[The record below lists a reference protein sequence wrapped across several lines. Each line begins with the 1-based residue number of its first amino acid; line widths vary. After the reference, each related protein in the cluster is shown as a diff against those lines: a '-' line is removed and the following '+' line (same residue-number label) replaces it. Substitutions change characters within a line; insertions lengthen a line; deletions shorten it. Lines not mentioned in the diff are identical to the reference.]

1 MKYRQMGLHEQ
12 QLSEDDLVPLMAEE
26 HTFVTRPVIVRGDR
40 LGSRE
45 GDRYVAG
52 RLDFS
57 RAQATVPSCG
67 AGTGWTILP

>member
-40 LGSRE
+40 ATAGFSAKRVDELVGLRRGAVQLQEE
-45 GDRYVAG
+45 GA
-52 RLDFS
+52 
-57 RAQATVPSCG
+57 
-67 AGTGWTILP
+67 